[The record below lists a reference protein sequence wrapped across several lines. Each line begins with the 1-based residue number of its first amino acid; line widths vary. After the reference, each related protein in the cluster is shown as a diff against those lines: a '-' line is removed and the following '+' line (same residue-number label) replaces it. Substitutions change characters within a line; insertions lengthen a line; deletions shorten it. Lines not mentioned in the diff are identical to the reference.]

1 MENQEQEKKPSAGGG
16 IVALISLVIIG
27 YALYVLATI

>member
-1 MENQEQEKKPSAGGG
+1 MENQEQEKKPSAGGA
-16 IVALISLVIIG
+16 IVAIISLIITG